1 MGASFVKVTGAL
13 ERRKRERRRDA
24 VTDARSSQ
32 KRKEDKREQV
42 RDFKAL
48 VKRREM
54 EKEAKARERRPAP
67 EAAATTEAEATARVE
82 DAIAELSA
90 RAETL
95 KTLKT
100 AARESPSWDQSRGYK
115 AHPDVMAALREF
127 EAARRRHVET
137 RLERALVLFAEAK
150 GDGDFKTLESFNWYY
165 GEGFGARE
173 GANAKS
179 LSYMLGAALK
189 TTAFRAV
196 SEMCLISLTAERD
209 GPVPLPVKVR
219 AQAVAKLKEAAEF
232 DLLESEDV
240 EVLEALKMAQ

>member
-1 MGASFVKVTGAL
+1 M
-13 ERRKRERRRDA
+13 ER
-24 VTDARSSQ
+24 
-32 KRKEDKREQV
+32 
-42 RDFKAL
+42 
-48 VKRREM
+48 
-54 EKEAKARERRPAP
+54 EAKARERRPAP
-67 EAAATTEAEATARVE
+67 EAAATTRVVEAHT
-82 DAIAELSA
+82 ELCA

-165 GEGFGARE
+165 GESFGARE

-179 LSYMLGAALK
+179 LSYMLSAALK

-196 SEMCLISLTAERD
+196 SEMCLVSLTAESD
-209 GPVPLPVKVR
+209 GPIPLPGR
-219 AQAVAKLKEAAEF
+219 AQAVAKLEEAAEF
-232 DLLESEDV
+232 DLLETEDV
-240 EVLEALKMAQ
+240 EVLEALKLAQ

>member
-1 MGASFVKVTGAL
+1 M
-13 ERRKRERRRDA
+13 ER
-24 VTDARSSQ
+24 
-32 KRKEDKREQV
+32 
-42 RDFKAL
+42 
-48 VKRREM
+48 
-54 EKEAKARERRPAP
+54 EAKARERRPAP
-67 EAAATTEAEATARVE
+67 KAAATTEAEATTRVAE
-82 DAIAELSA
+82 AHAELCA

-127 EAARRRHVET
+127 EAVRRRHTET

-165 GEGFGARE
+165 GESFGARE

-189 TTAFRAV
+189 TTAYRAV
-196 SEMCLISLTAERD
+196 SEMCLVSLTAESD
-209 GPVPLPVKVR
+209 GPIPLPAKCV
-219 AQAVAKLKEAAEF
+219 AQAVVKLEEAAEF
-232 DLLESEDV
+232 DLLETEDV
-240 EVLEALKMAQ
+240 EVLEALKLAQ